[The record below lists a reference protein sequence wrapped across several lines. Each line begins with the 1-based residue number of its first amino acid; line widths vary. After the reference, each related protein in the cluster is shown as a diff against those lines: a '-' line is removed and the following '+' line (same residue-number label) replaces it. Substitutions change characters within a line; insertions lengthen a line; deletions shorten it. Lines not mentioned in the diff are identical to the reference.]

1 MIEERLSSLVGS
13 IVSSASNLT
22 IDDFFPMK
30 PILIDKCKSLNY
42 MINGEILDLNNDFK
56 VTKYEDSEIYR
67 TYKMY
72 LDDPYGM
79 QRRLF
84 EEEND

>member
-1 MIEERLSSLVGS
+1 MTLLC
-13 IVSSASNLT
+13 L
-22 IDDFFPMK
+22 IDDLVKQGSQFIIATHS
-30 PILIDKCKSLNY
+30 PILISY
-42 MINGEILDLNNDFK
+42 INGEILDLNNDFK